1 MNYTEL
7 ASEDMYSGHVFE
19 DEQRGQQVH
28 NHEMNLAWQFVASTN
43 VSVFLT
49 GKAGTGKTTF
59 LRKLH
64 ELSPKRMVI
73 LAPTGVAAINAQGQT
88 IHSFFQLPFGPIIP
102 GKGSA
107 ERKSYYRVSKDKK
120 NLIKT
125 LDLLVIDEI
134 SMVRCDLLDAI
145 DVELRKYKD
154 RSKPFGGVQL
164 LLIGDLQQLAPVAKE
179 SEWQLLSPYY
189 STPYFFGSKALQ
201 QIQYVTIELK
211 HIYRQQDE
219 KFINILGNI
228 RTNHIDEATVS
239 ALNARYIPNFEPS
252 DGEDWIRLTTHNNM
266 ARTYNE
272 QRLQSLHGEP
282 MIFTAEI
289 HKNFPETSYPADVE
303 LILKKGAQ
311 VMFIKNDPT
320 REHAY
325 YNGKIGIV
333 EGIAEEGI
341 AIYCKEDNAHVVV
354 PQLTWENTKYTID
367 STTGD
372 IKEEVDG
379 TFTQYPL
386 RLAWAITVHKSQGLT
401 FDHAVVDINDSF
413 AHGQVYV
420 ALSRCRTLEGM
431 VLSRPLQ
438 LSSVI
443 TDASV
448 NAFIDKELE
457 EAKQAENK
465 LPDMKYQYFLTLLNE
480 LFDFRTLKQD
490 LLYLT
495 RVVDEHLYSSY
506 PQYLQLLKDAAPV
519 LDSQIMTVA
528 LKFQNQYVGLMQQS
542 SNFAKDEHIQSRLKA
557 ASQYFWE
564 KICTLLDPIIGGS
577 KLQIG
582 NKTVV
587 TQYNNALDAFVLS
600 YKIKRGIFGRMITED
615 FTVKNYLT
623 AKAKSVL
630 DELGVQKK
638 ENKKEEKA
646 AKKNIDPETGLEIPK
661 KKKIDTKAESYRMY
675 REGMNI
681 KEIAAARSV
690 TTSTI
695 ENHLAHYV
703 EKGELKIED
712 VVTPQHQKFIK
723 GVIHSFD
730 KAYGLSDI
738 KKLLPDD
745 YSYAEIKM
753 VIADMN
759 RKTDSS
765 QPPLKGDE

>member
-1 MNYTEL
+1 MNYSEL
-7 ASEDMYSGHVFE
+7 AGEDMYSGHVFE
-19 DEQRGQQVH
+19 EGQQEHQQVH
-28 NHEMNLAWQFVASTN
+28 NYEMNLAWQFVASTS

-102 GKGSA
+102 GTGSA
-107 ERKSYYRVSKDKK
+107 ERKSYYRVSKEKK

-164 LLIGDLQQLAPVAKE
+164 LLIGDLLQLAPVAKE

-201 QIQYVTIELK
+201 QIQYVTVELR

-228 RTNHIDEATVS
+228 RTNHIDAATIA

-252 DGEDWIRLTTHNNM
+252 ESEDWIRLTTHNNM
-266 ARTYNE
+266 ARSYNDYK
-272 QRLQSLHGEP
+272 LQSLCSEP
-282 MIFTAEI
+282 MVFTAEI
-289 HKNFPETSYPADVE
+289 HKNFPETSYPADVQ

-311 VMFIKNDPT
+311 VMFIKNDPS

-333 EGIAEEGI
+333 EGKDEEGI
-341 AIYCKEDNAHVVV
+341 AIYCKEDNAHIVV
-354 PQLTWENTKYTID
+354 PKLTWENTKYTID
-367 STTGD
+367 PVTGD

-448 NAFIDKELE
+448 NSFIDKELQ
-457 EAKQAENK
+457 EAKQAESK
-465 LPDMKYQYFLTLLNE
+465 LPDMKFQYFLALLNE
-480 LFDFRTLKQD
+480 LFDFRTLRQD

-506 PQYLQLLKDAAPV
+506 PQYLQLLKDTAPQ
-519 LDSQIMTVA
+519 LDTHIMSVA
-528 LKFQNQYVGLMQQS
+528 LKFQNQYAALMQQS
-542 SNFAKDEHIQSRLKA
+542 ANYAKDEHLQERLKA
-557 ASQYFWE
+557 ASQYFLDE
-564 KICTLLDPIIGGS
+564 IHTLLDPVIAGS

-587 TQYNNALDAFVLS
+587 TQYNNALDAFTLS
-600 YKIKRGIFGRMITED
+600 YKIKKGIFGRMLTER
-615 FTVKNYLT
+615 FTVKSYLE

-630 DELGVQKK
+630 DEIGVQKK
-638 ENKKEEKA
+638 ETKKEEK
-646 AKKNIDPETGLEIPK
+646 KSKGQIDPETGLEKPK
-661 KKKIDTKAESYRMY
+661 KQKIDTKAETFRMY
-675 REGMNI
+675 REGMSI
-681 KEIAAARSV
+681 KDIAAARFV
-690 TTSTI
+690 TVGTI

-703 EKGELKIED
+703 GTGKLQVSDLVSAE
-712 VVTPQHQKFIK
+712 HQESIR
-723 GVIHSFD
+723 GAVNSLD
-730 KAYGLSDI
+730 RAYSLSDI
-738 KKLLPDD
+738 KNQLPSD
-745 YSYAEIKM
+745 YTYAEIKL
-753 VIADMN
+753 VIADM
-759 RKTDSS
+759 KKEQDGKMKS
-765 QPPLKGDE
+765 EE